1 MSLLS
6 FFATFVL
13 SLTECVPPTFLEPPK
28 TYQTTLGRLLAAY
41 AELWDELQV
50 QIVVVAFMI
59 EHHAPLPFLG
69 HLSKQLSL

>member
-1 MSLLS
+1 MPTCHLLRQVKKTEQAYRSTQCLAHLMSLLS

-41 AELWDELQV
+41 AEL
-50 QIVVVAFMI
+50 
-59 EHHAPLPFLG
+59 
-69 HLSKQLSL
+69 